1 MFWGL
6 KSRSVVMSWNAF
18 LVSLGAGRSSS
29 IRHIPKELARMTAA
43 ALRDP
48 VTPTAAVGFIAD
60 FQIDVPA
67 SEMAA
72 NARVLNLSQGFA
84 ANHDL
89 ATNIRR
95 PKTVSHPDLVNH
107 DYVFTDGAWH
117 GIGTPTASSGDNAE
131 VEASGSD
138 AVAT

>member
-1 MFWGL
+1 
-6 KSRSVVMSWNAF
+6 MSWNAF
-18 LVSLGAGRSSS
+18 LVSLGTRGSSS
-29 IRHIPKELARMTAA
+29 IRHIPKELARMTAD

-67 SEMAA
+67 SELAA
-72 NARVLNLSQGFA
+72 NARVLNLSQGLA

-95 PKTVSHPDLVNH
+95 PKSVGNPDLVNH
-107 DYVFTDGAWH
+107 AYLFTDGAWH
-117 GIGTPTASSGDNAE
+117 GIGNPTAPFADNPE
-131 VEASGSD
+131 VTASGSD
-138 AVAT
+138 AVAAKKSA

>member
-1 MFWGL
+1 
-6 KSRSVVMSWNAF
+6 MSWNAF
-18 LVSLGAGRSSS
+18 LVSLGARGSSS
-29 IRHIPKELARMTAA
+29 IRHIPKELARVTAE

-60 FQIDVPA
+60 FQIDVPT

-84 ANHDL
+84 ANQDL

-95 PKTVSHPDLVNH
+95 PKTMGNPDFVNR

-117 GIGTPTASSGDNAE
+117 GIASVNAE
-131 VEASGSD
+131 VDTRGLD
-138 AVAT
+138 PVAAKESK

>member
-1 MFWGL
+1 
-6 KSRSVVMSWNAF
+6 MSWNAF
-18 LVSLGAGRSSS
+18 LVSLGARGSSS
-29 IRHIPKELARMTAA
+29 IRHLPKQLARMTAD

-84 ANHDL
+84 ASQDL

-95 PKTVSHPDLVNH
+95 PKTVSNPDLVNH

-117 GIGTPTASSGDNAE
+117 GIGNPTSLSGVSPEAEAGGSNAIAAKE
-131 VEASGSD
+131 SA
-138 AVAT
+138 